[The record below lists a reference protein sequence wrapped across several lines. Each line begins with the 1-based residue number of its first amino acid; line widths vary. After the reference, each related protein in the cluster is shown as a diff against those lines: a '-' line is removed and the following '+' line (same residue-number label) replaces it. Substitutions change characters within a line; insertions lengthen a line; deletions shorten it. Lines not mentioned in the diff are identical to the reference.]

1 MFTPSRLEHARKVRG
16 LSLVRLAESAGITA
30 RSLSSYENEHGEP
43 SAETLESL
51 AFALD
56 FPISFFSAEDLDPL
70 PLDAVSFRAASKL
83 TAGKRDMA
91 LTAGRLAIELHE
103 WIGTRFRLPAPD
115 IPSLPRFSAAYPD
128 QQSLGATKPN
138 GPELAAE
145 IVRARWGLGNAPIT
159 NMVHLLEA
167 HGVRVCS
174 LAERCADVD
183 AFSLW
188 WEDTPYVFLNVRKSA
203 ERSRFDAAHE
213 LGHLILQGE
222 EQNPHGPEAEREAN
236 RFAAA
241 FLMPRDSVLARLPLN
256 PSIQHIIQAKRI
268 WKVAAMALAH
278 RLHEI
283 GLSTDWHYRST
294 CYELGKRGYRSKER
308 YGIARET
315 SQVLDK
321 VFRTLRSEGTTATS
335 IARDLHI
342 SPDVLSEL
350 VFGLVVTTVDG
361 EGSGGSSQRP
371 ELHLVK

>member
-1 MFTPSRLEHARKVRG
+1 VT
-16 LSLVRLAESAGITA
+16 
-30 RSLSSYENEHGEP
+30 
-43 SAETLESL
+43 
-51 AFALD
+51 
-56 FPISFFSAEDLDPL
+56 
-70 PLDAVSFRAASKL
+70 
-83 TAGKRDMA
+83 
-91 LTAGRLAIELHE
+91 
-103 WIGTRFRLPAPD
+103 
-115 IPSLPRFSAAYPD
+115 
-128 QQSLGATKPN
+128 
-138 GPELAAE
+138 
-145 IVRARWGLGNAPIT
+145 
-159 NMVHLLEA
+159 
-167 HGVRVCS
+167 
-174 LAERCADVD
+174 
-183 AFSLW
+183 
-188 WEDTPYVFLNVRKSA
+188 SA

-256 PSIQHIIQAKRI
+256 PSIQLIIQAKRI

-308 YGIARET
+308 YGTVRET

-335 IARDLHI
+335 VARDLHI

-350 VFGLVVTTVDG
+350 VFGLVVTTVEG

-371 ELHLVK
+371 QLNLVK